1 MFLGPGNRHMAM
13 DATSVEAL
21 SALRTSVLALLPA
34 VADPALQPS
43 VVIQPLTI
51 SPLGLGGFVGVHDDP
66 VGDIVGRRVEAI
78 ALVGVKAPADGLDA
92 AVAGAITAL
101 LAADRATLLG
111 HGLLRIAV
119 DKIGEAT
126 SGSDPVQQPV
136 SFRVLHE
143 FLKTPTAPEDVIQS
157 IPVNVQ
163 LG

>member
-1 MFLGPGNRHMAM
+1 M
-13 DATSVEAL
+13 DPTSVEAL
-21 SALRTSVLALLPA
+21 SALKTSIEALLPPA
-34 VADPALQPS
+34 ADPALAPT

-51 SPLGLGGFVGVHDDP
+51 SPLGLGGIVGVNDNP
-66 VGDIVGRRVEAI
+66 VGDIIGRRVEAI
-78 ALVGVKAPADGLDA
+78 VLVGLKAPADGIAA
-92 AVAGAITAL
+92 AVAAAITAL

-111 HGLLRIAV
+111 HGLLQIAV

-126 SGSDPVQQPV
+126 SGPDPVQQPV

-163 LG
+163 LEE